1 MYFLARPQLISS
13 GLDTIT
19 IKFQPVRVTD
29 ISYTVQ
35 IWSNTTATWRDTR
48 CIQSTVKNICVVTNL
63 SRIVTLTGL
72 SPGHAYFVR
81 LASSSQGFSQVSEPM
96 ETKKLGKSLTLTFSF
111 SANVIIPTEK
121 FFILFYVQG
130 FPLQLEI
137 VSSSSNSVSLKW
149 VSANSVISNYT
160 VEVKCCEE
168 TTWTKAYCSESL
180 IGRDCTLSDTTATV
194 IGLKPNEKYYFR
206 VYALYKNFKSAV
218 SMSSGA
224 VRTKPE
230 GKSKSI
236 FCTCYYVCQP
246 FGQTSAKIENSIN
259 SKSSMVNTF
268 S

>member
-1 MYFLARPQLISS
+1 M
-13 GLDTIT
+13 
-19 IKFQPVRVTD
+19 
-29 ISYTVQ
+29 
-35 IWSNTTATWRDTR
+35 
-48 CIQSTVKNICVVTNL
+48 TNL

-180 IGRDCTLSDTTATV
+180 IGRDCTLKDTTATV
-194 IGLKPNEKYYFR
+194 IGLKPNEKCYFK
-206 VYALYKNFKSAV
+206 VNALYKNFKSAV

-230 GKSKSI
+230 GKTKS
-236 FCTCYYVCQP
+236 TVRLVEGP
-246 FGQTSAKIENSIN
+246 VAREGRVEV
-259 SKSSMVNTF
+259 SSLG
-268 S
+268 SGA